1 MNISLEDHHLW
12 AKVAKFY
19 YEDDLT
25 QGEIAKK
32 LGYSRVKIHRI
43 LRSAKEAGIVQVNI
57 NSHDSDIINL
67 ENRLIHHFDLRDCI
81 IVDDYPP
88 GDDLYLALA
97 KAAGAWLR
105 TRVQPGLRVGLG
117 LGRTVSY
124 LPQIFGVEK
133 EVPLIF
139 TEVAGAV
146 SDHNWGVESNNIASK
161 MAEIFQAKAELF
173 YAPTLVSTAELKNQL
188 IKERSIKRSLERA
201 RNCDIVLQ
209 SVGPVDETALLFL
222 QGYLNRA
229 ALDDLRSAG
238 AVGDALG
245 CFYNQDGHIIPSPV
259 DDLMIGLHLS
269 ELADIPWSVL
279 IGGGPEKILPIAA
292 AFEGGYFNVLIT
304 NLKSAQELI
313 LIPRQDF
320 QDGGS

>member
-1 MNISLEDHHLW
+1 MNISLEDHHFW
-12 AKVAKFY
+12 AKIAKLY

-57 NSHDSDIINL
+57 NTLDSEIIDL
-67 ENRLIHHFDLRDCI
+67 ENRLIHQFGLRDCI

-88 GDDLYLALA
+88 GDDLYQALA
-97 KAAGAWLR
+97 KAAGAWLKNR
-105 TRVQPGLRVGLG
+105 IQPGLRVGLG
-117 LGRTVSY
+117 LGRTLSY
-124 LPQIFGVEK
+124 LPQVFGIEK
-133 EVPLIF
+133 AVPLIF

-146 SDHNWGVESNNIASK
+146 SDHSWGVESNNIASH
-161 MAEIFQAKAELF
+161 MAKIFHAKAELF
-173 YAPTLVSTAELKNQL
+173 YAPTLVSTSALKNQL
-188 IKERSIKRSLERA
+188 IKERSVKRSLERA

-209 SVGPVDETALLFL
+209 SVGPVDETAILFL
-222 QGYLNRA
+222 QGYINRSE
-229 ALDDLRSAG
+229 LDELRSAG

-245 CFYNQDGHIIPSPV
+245 CFYDRSGKIIPSPI

-279 IGGGPEKILPIAA
+279 IAGGPEKIQPIGAA
-292 AFEGGYFNVLIT
+292 LAGGYFNVLIT
-304 NLKSAQELI
+304 NLKSAQELV
-313 LIPRQDF
+313 LSQKQDPPYNV
-320 QDGGS
+320 S